1 MLFEIRLDT
10 ICKSLLTY
18 FRYTGESMR
27 PALTQCVPGHH
38 GEGFL
43 CAYLQNNDKATGNK
57 SVTNPTLC
65 T

>member
-1 MLFEIRLDT
+1 
-10 ICKSLLTY
+10 
-18 FRYTGESMR
+18 MR

-43 CAYLQNNDKATGNK
+43 CTYLQINDEATGNK